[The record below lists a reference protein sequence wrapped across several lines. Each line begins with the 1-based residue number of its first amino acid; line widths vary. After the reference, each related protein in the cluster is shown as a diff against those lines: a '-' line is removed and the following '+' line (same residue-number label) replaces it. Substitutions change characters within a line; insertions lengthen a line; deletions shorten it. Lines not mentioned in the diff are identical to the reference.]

1 MDIGPFV
8 PFRPPDLDLSKID
21 FRNWMNAGA
30 ELYFEALQAYVK
42 ERESKLAADE
52 VLEVWHHQT
61 GRPIAV
67 HTIGF
72 IRGQV
77 FNLVGRDANQQEVH
91 VLAHVSSLQVEVR
104 VTKRADQR
112 ETRKPMGFV
121 REA

>member
-1 MDIGPFV
+1 
-8 PFRPPDLDLSKID
+8 
-21 FRNWMNAGA
+21 MNAGA